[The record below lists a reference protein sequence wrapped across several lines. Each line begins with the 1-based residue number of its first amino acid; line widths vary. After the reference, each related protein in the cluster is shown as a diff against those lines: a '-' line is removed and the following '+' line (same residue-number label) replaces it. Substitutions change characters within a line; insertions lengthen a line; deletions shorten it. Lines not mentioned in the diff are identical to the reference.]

1 MDDEPLGLGLSA
13 LGHPTRLGLLRLL
26 LANGA
31 AGSGPTALADA
42 YGLPRNLV
50 SYHLKPLV
58 AAGLVR
64 SERRGRDVNYSVD
77 QRQLGE
83 TALALH
89 RLALLRG

>member
-1 MDDEPLGLGLSA
+1 MHDEPLGHALSA

-26 LANGA
+26 LSYGP
-31 AGSGPTALADA
+31 AGSGPTALAEA

-50 SYHLKPLV
+50 SYHLKPLL

-64 SERRGRDVNYSVD
+64 SERRGRDVNYTAE
-77 QRQLGE
+77 QEQLGE